1 MLSKPPVTT
10 VLNKSNFFSADPI
23 RVGASRSQEGPI
35 RLCFSS
41 CRTELCQISLDTL
54 VLWAFSRDILHPGSL
69 DNICSREGAY
79 V

>member
-1 MLSKPPVTT
+1 M
-10 VLNKSNFFSADPI
+10 
-23 RVGASRSQEGPI
+23 RVGHKKDLFVYVFPVVGR
-35 RLCFSS
+35 
-41 CRTELCQISLDTL
+41 ELCQISLDTL